1 MSKLNCSIHFVLYSC
16 NRKQINSQIKN
27 KIKDGA
33 PIDMEPIEHTHIQ
46 TKRQEREGRAGIL
59 DFTNFEFVNLQIR

>member
-1 MSKLNCSIHFVLYSC
+1 
-16 NRKQINSQIKN
+16 
-27 KIKDGA
+27 
-33 PIDMEPIEHTHIQ
+33 MEPTEHTHIQ